1 MPSFT
6 KYKLQIY
13 SFSLHFRLCGS
24 TLDREL
30 PAVRSELVSKIW
42 SLLQKK
48 KMPLTTVHYNA
59 LLRVHLENG
68 HKFSAEEVLADMR
81 QQGAGPDKETYQC
94 LISRH
99 CQDGDIEGAHKVLM
113 MMKTQGITI
122 NENIF
127 NSLILGHGEAGE
139 LARSHG
145 MLRLMKQ
152 SGLAPSQETFLTLA
166 CAYAKHGDMA
176 GVERVMA
183 ESEAAG
189 AEFSDGDYLELVFI
203 LSESGQKEQVGRLLA
218 FTHPETEE
226 FSRMASH
233 LVVRLVNS
241 GHDDV
246 AYSLV
251 QYNAEQSC
259 EEGGRLVS
267 EEFLEQIVRVGRPVT
282 KLLWLVH
289 DMADKKLMSG
299 GLDKMVDIALQYKNF
314 ALSYKLADILLSEGG
329 KIEERV
335 FSDLLKIAVKSKSD
349 EDILSCAKFGRKLG
363 FLTADILKKQIFPNL
378 ENWPELVVTSLE
390 EAEVGREVTVTPM
403 VEWLIGQGKT
413 EAAGTVA
420 GIFSEHVDSKLKFL
434 TSTIKTVNTVCN
446 HFHEPSLS
454 SSLPPPAPTAPSAQP
469 ESPPPSVNISSLG
482 QQELEELINCPSNS
496 PGARGQ
502 AYLRLL
508 EMFATS
514 GAVARAIQLAE
525 RLQAEENLHLPQFFD
540 MFGCLVEPLLAQ
552 QPPHYTGLQTFTF
565 NPHINQFVPMPLQ
578 SLPQPGFAFHPVMF
592 SPGQPQPFYPPPA
605 QVMEGGERTE
615 TDSGMTTPSTPSNIP
630 LHSDP
635 AANTEQM
642 STTPRLSVSG
652 TTTPSIF
659 SDVSEYNYEANV
671 LHRQLKRSL
680 AAESPSEGLE
690 ALVAMESLGKTTNVT
705 ETSALIEQLIRAEMM
720 MEASNLTKGMLVRN
734 THPLPKIFRF
744 LLNKLAVAGSVEEIL
759 ELGQL
764 LPTKIKKDVSFDN
777 RLCNAYLAAGRGRE
791 FLEMMIASVE
801 QATVFNDP
809 EQIARIK
816 DQFPRGGAMGLLDSY
831 PELLDR
837 YTTLAVKFATI
848 DYVAPMNVLWTYHFI
863 NGNSEIA
870 ESIWQNYV
878 KNSNQIMFQKVCQVA
893 RSTGNTNLAFDLVR
907 QLAEADQVTS
917 GARGIAYSCL
927 LDCLCISKRH
937 KEAFAALQ
945 EALEHKVTIED
956 INRTALLRLK
966 QGLEDEGEVF
976 PIRIPPKNSRRDYDG
991 NLTQESSRD
1000 WNELC

>member
-1 MPSFT
+1 M
-6 KYKLQIY
+6 
-13 SFSLHFRLCGS
+13 G
-24 TLDREL
+24 
-30 PAVRSELVSKIW
+30 
-42 SLLQKK
+42 
-48 KMPLTTVHYNA
+48 
-59 LLRVHLENG
+59 
-68 HKFSAEEVLADMR
+68 
-81 QQGAGPDKETYQC
+81 
-94 LISRH
+94 
-99 CQDGDIEGAHKVLM
+99 
-113 MMKTQGITI
+113 
-122 NENIF
+122 
-127 NSLILGHGEAGE
+127 
-139 LARSHG
+139 
-145 MLRLMKQ
+145 
-152 SGLAPSQETFLTLA
+152 
-166 CAYAKHGDMA
+166 
-176 GVERVMA
+176 

-189 AEFSDGDYLELVFI
+189 AEFSDGDYLELVYV
-203 LSESGQKEQVGRLLA
+203 LSEAGQKEQVGRLLA
-218 FTHPETEE
+218 LTHPETEE

-329 KIEERV
+329 KIEQRV
-335 FSDLLKIAVKSKSD
+335 FSDLLKIAVNSESD

-363 FLTADILKKQIFPNL
+363 FLTGDVLKKQIFPHI

-390 EAEVGREVTVTPM
+390 EAGVGREVTVTPM

-420 GIFSEHVDSKLKFL
+420 GIFSEHLDSKLKFL
-434 TSTIKTVNTVCN
+434 TSTAKTVNTVCN
-446 HFHEPSLS
+446 HFHEPPLT
-454 SSLPPPAPTAPSAQP
+454 SSLPPPVPTPAPSVQPARP
-469 ESPPPSVNISSLG
+469 ESPPATINISSLT
-482 QQELEELINCPSNS
+482 QAELEELLANQTNS
-496 PGARGQ
+496 PAARSA

-508 EMFATS
+508 EMFATT
-514 GAVARAIQLAE
+514 GAVAGAIQLAE

-540 MFGCLVEPLLAQ
+540 LFGCLVEPLLPQGPQYYGQ
-552 QPPHYTGLQTFTF
+552 QPFTF
-565 NPHINQFVPMPLQ
+565 NPHLGQFVPLPLQ
-578 SLPQPGFAFHPVMF
+578 PPGFAFHPVMF
-592 SPGQPQPFYPPPA
+592 NPGQPQPFYPQQA
-605 QVMEGGERTE
+605 QM
-615 TDSGMTTPSTPSNIP
+615 P
-630 LHSDP
+630 
-635 AANTEQM
+635 EQA
-642 STTPRLSVSG
+642 G

-659 SDVSEYNYEANV
+659 SDVSEYNYEANI
-671 LHRQLKRSL
+671 LHRQLKRSI
-680 AAESPSEGLE
+680 ATESPSEGLE

-720 MEASNLTKGMLVRN
+720 MEASNLTKGMLMRN

-777 RLCNAYLAAGRGRE
+777 RLCNAYLSAGRGKE
-791 FLEMMIASVE
+791 FLEMMIANVDR
-801 QATVFNDP
+801 ATHFNDP
-809 EQIARIK
+809 EQVNRIK
-816 DQFPRGGAMGLLDSY
+816 DQFPRGGAMGLLESY

-863 NGNSEIA
+863 NGNAEIA

-893 RSTGNTNLAFDLVR
+893 RSTGNIDLAFGLVR
-907 QLAEADQVTS
+907 HLADASQVTS

-945 EALEHKVTIED
+945 EALEQKVTIED

-966 QGLEDEGEVF
+966 QGLEEEGEVF
-976 PIRIPPKNSRRDYDG
+976 PVRIPPKNSRREYDG